1 MIKLDKEDF
10 ETLYERAFLQRNDL
24 VENFE
29 GTDWIKSNLLGQITK
44 DDLDNMR

>member
-1 MIKLDKEDF
+1 MIKFDEEDF

-24 VENFE
+24 VETFE
-29 GTDWIKSNLLGQITK
+29 GTDWIKRNLLGQITK